1 MVLSG
6 PKRHPDNSKLRFY
19 YDSRYQGLPV
29 QQREQGPQIEN
40 YLETTLRVLQHTTY
54 HQNRTLA
61 FRLDLRFPQAMPV
74 GLIHADNACLN
85 RFFYALRGELNAAGT
100 KYHTELRYL
109 WAREQD
115 TSDKPHYHLMLLLNY
130 DAFCSL
136 GSFSPTFDGGYEMDN
151 LYHRCV
157 RAWSGAIGWTHYDMQ
172 GRVHVATDKLARQP
186 YVYCLHRDDAATF
199 SLVFYAASY
208 LCKAYTKPIAQGIR
222 CFEGSRR

>member
-1 MVLSG
+1 MFTNC
-6 PKRHPDNSKLRFY
+6 PKRHPHNTKLRLC
-19 YDSRYQGLPV
+19 YDNWFQGLPV

-54 HQNRTLA
+54 EQNRTLA

-74 GLIHADNACLN
+74 GPIHADNACLN
-85 RFFYALRGELNAAGT
+85 RFFYALRKELDAAGT
-100 KYHTELRYL
+100 KYQTKIRYL

-136 GSFSPTFDGGYEMDN
+136 GCFSPSFDGGYEMDN

-157 RAWSGAIGWTHYDMQ
+157 RAWSWAIGWPMHDMA
-172 GRVHVATDKLARQP
+172 GRVHVATDKLTQQP
-186 YVYCLHRDDAATF
+186 YVYRQHRDDAATF
-199 SLVFYAASY
+199 ALVFYAASY
-208 LCKAYTKPIAQGIR
+208 LCKAYSKPIAQGIR
-222 CFEGSRR
+222 CHQGSSR